1 MNPDILILGGGVSGL
16 SAALELQQRGARVT
30 VLERQAAGRE
40 STWAGG
46 GILSPLLPWHYSDA
60 VVRLCHAG
68 AQAYPSW
75 LDALRDD
82 ATTDPEYIVSGM
94 RVLAPLPD
102 EAARLAWL
110 ARTGDQFPLYARQQ
124 PGSHDD
130 SLWMPDIAQARNPR
144 LAAMLA
150 QAVRRRGIPLVEQAG
165 EVRLALQDDRV
176 LHAENGSQRWQAG
189 QYLVAAGAWSQALI
203 PVAPPARAIR
213 PVRGQMLLFHAR
225 PDTLDTILYRQG
237 TYLIPR
243 RDGRILVGSTLE
255 EVGFDKSTT
264 ATARN
269 ELTAIAMSMLP
280 ALEPYALEHHWS
292 GLRPGSPGNLPTI
305 ARHPRVT
312 NLYANTGHFR
322 YGVTMAPASA
332 RLIADIMLDR
342 PADIAPEAYGW
353 ESPLPTAHPGRS
365 D

>member
-16 SAALELQQRGARVT
+16 SAALELQHTGARVT
-30 VLERQAAGRE
+30 ILERQSAGQE

-68 AQAYPSW
+68 AQAYPTW
-75 LDALRDD
+75 LDALRED

-94 RVLAPLPD
+94 RVLAQTSD
-102 EAARLAWL
+102 SAERLAWL
-110 ARTGDQFPLYARQQ
+110 ARTGDQFPLYARQH
-124 PGSHDD
+124 PDSHDD

-150 QAVRRRGIPLVEQAG
+150 QVVRRRGIHLIEQAG
-165 EVRLALQDDRV
+165 DVRLTLQDDRV
-176 LHAENGSQRWQAG
+176 LHAESGSQRWHAG

-203 PVAPPARAIR
+203 PVAPPTRAIR

-225 PDTLDTILYRQG
+225 PDTLTTILYRQG

-243 RDGRILVGSTLE
+243 QDGRILVGSTLE

-264 ATARN
+264 AAARS
-269 ELTAIAMSMLP
+269 ELTAIALSMLP
-280 ALEPYALEHHWS
+280 ALESYAPEHHWS

-305 ARHPRVT
+305 ARHPHIT

-342 PADIAPEAYGW
+342 PSAIDPEAYGW
-353 ESPLPTAHPGRS
+353 ETPAPAPHPDSG